1 MRKSRFKQCTNNSKK
16 IRVMIQLLAI
26 LYGCT
31 LAITYLSS
39 NTIAAFSSSQK
50 ETIKLQAGSW
60 WDGSDLE
67 FVKNNTKNIKSCPS
81 VEIIAEIK
89 NNGFAMSGFTKYEV
103 YYNKD
108 DNGNPQKKGEL
119 IATGKIDPI
128 GEGEMVSLS
137 YVAENTGSY
146 MFKAYQHPDY
156 NGKKSSEI
164 WSHKIMV
171 KCSKN
176 NVTEKEVGESKE
188 VIEENESAKEEVEI
202 PKAEEPQ
209 EQKTK
214 EEELA
219 KEEKTKETP
228 ETPDM
233 STQTEG
239 KSNETQ
245 GNPDTNAQKQEKE
258 KIVEQI
264 TEEPG
269 SEQTKEKV
277 TEEESE

>member
-1 MRKSRFKQCTNNSKK
+1 MRKSRLKKYTNNSKK

-60 WDGSDLE
+60 WDGSELE
-67 FVKNNTKNIKSCPS
+67 FVKNNAENIKSCSS

-89 NNGFAMSGFTKYEV
+89 NKGFTMSGPTKYEV

-108 DNGNPQKKGEL
+108 NNGNPQKKGEL
-119 IATGKIDPI
+119 IATGEIDPI
-128 GEGEMVSLS
+128 GEGQIINLS

-156 NGKKSSEI
+156 NGKQSSEI
-164 WSHKIMV
+164 WSHKMMV
-171 KCSKN
+171 KCSQN
-176 NVTEKEVGESKE
+176 HVTEKEVDESKE
-188 VIEENESAKEEVEI
+188 VIDENESAKEEVDI

-209 EQKTK
+209 EQKPKAEESVK
-214 EEELA
+214 EEMV
-219 KEEKTKETP
+219 K

-258 KIVEQI
+258 KIVEQD
-264 TEEPG
+264 TEDTG
-269 SEQTKEKV
+269 SVETTEK
-277 TEEESE
+277 ESE